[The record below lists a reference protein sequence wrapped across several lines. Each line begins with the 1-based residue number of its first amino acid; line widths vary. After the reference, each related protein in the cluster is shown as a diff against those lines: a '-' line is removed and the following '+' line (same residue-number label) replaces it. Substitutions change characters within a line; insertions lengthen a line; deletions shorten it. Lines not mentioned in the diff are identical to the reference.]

1 MQRRDVRDVATE
13 PSTLFHLLVAETLVG
28 TTHSDP
34 SGFIADLDAFALFLA
49 QMIDLGDCFGK

>member
-28 TTHSDP
+28 APPTDP
-34 SGFIADLDAFALFLA
+34 SGFIADP
-49 QMIDLGDCFGK
+49 MHSRSSSPR

>member
-28 TTHSDP
+28 APPQTPAAS
-34 SGFIADLDAFALFLA
+34 FADLDAFALFLA

>member
-28 TTHSDP
+28 APLPQTPAASLQISMHSR
-34 SGFIADLDAFALFLA
+34 SSSLR
-49 QMIDLGDCFGK
+49 